1 MPAFKINGWVG
12 WTNGVSNARIYA
24 RYIDAMDVDESS
36 TAYGVAGL
44 TEVDSM
50 LTFDAHYSIELM
62 EGSLRLTGSALNL
75 TDERAPLAPHEQ
87 GYDAYTHN
95 PLGRVFQVGLR
106 YTLGNG

>member
-1 MPAFKINGWVG
+1 MMQLRKYNVRATALPMVRSMPAFKINGWVG

-36 TAYGVAGL
+36 TAYDVAGL

-62 EGSLRLTGSALNL
+62 EGSLS
-75 TDERAPLAPHEQ
+75 
-87 GYDAYTHN
+87 
-95 PLGRVFQVGLR
+95 
-106 YTLGNG
+106 

>member
-1 MPAFKINGWVG
+1 MIKLDRYLKGLGYLLASAFALLSQA
-12 WTNGVSNARIYA
+12 T
-24 RYIDAMDVDESS
+24 
-36 TAYGVAGL
+36 VA
-44 TEVDSM
+44 E
-50 LTFDAHYSIELM
+50 
-62 EGSLRLTGSALNL
+62 EGSDVIEEVVVTGSALNL